1 MSMTPAAPKPPESSS
16 SGKPAKADDS
26 IPLPEYEAAL
36 ERGYIGERTGADPDD
51 EYTVEA
57 VAFK

>member
-1 MSMTPAAPKPPESSS
+1 MAPAAPKPPEPT
-16 SGKPAKADDS
+16 SGKPAKQDES

-36 ERGYIGERTGADPDD
+36 ERGYIGERIGPDPDD